1 MAEHP
6 LLLPAVSLREG
17 EVVVVR
23 GNAYEAVEDADGKPF
38 AIDEFVEVFLKDFK
52 ALIVFDIDGLDGKGA
67 QFEAITSLDRAAP
80 DVWWDAG
87 ARDDVDVVN
96 VITAGADRAVV
107 STRSF
112 DGFRGLK
119 RAVELSENVAFEI
132 VEKGGR
138 VVAASREFS
147 GKRPG
152 ALAKGAHDQGVDE
165 FVLIDAGR
173 PLGAPVNW
181 ASAQE
186 VAPHAKSVLVGGGID
201 LPSAKALAAP
211 AGVPLGGVVV
221 DLISVLSAYL

>member
-1 MAEHP
+1 MPEHP

-23 GNAYEAVEDADGKPF
+23 GNAYEPVEDADGKPF

-52 ALIVFDIDGLDGKGA
+52 ALIVFDIDGLDGRGA

-80 DVWWDAG
+80 EVWWDSG

-107 STRSF
+107 STRTL
-112 DGFRGLK
+112 DGFGPLK
-119 RAVELSENVAFEI
+119 RALELSENIAFEI

-138 VVAASREFS
+138 VVASSHEFL

-152 ALAKGAHDQGVDE
+152 DIAKGAEQRGVGE

-173 PLGAPVNW
+173 PLGAPVDW
-181 ASAQE
+181 ASARE
-186 VAPHAKSVLVGGGID
+186 VAAHAQAVFVGGGID
-201 LPSAKALAAP
+201 LAGAKALAAP
-211 AGVPLGGVVV
+211 PGVPLKG
-221 DLISVLSAYL
+221 I